1 MNVNEWSLMKYVRGG
16 GCASKIGPG
25 DLSGIL
31 CDMKAPRDE
40 NVLAGFDDF
49 EDAGVYLL
57 TEELAIVQTV
67 DFLTPV
73 VNDPYLFGQI
83 AAANALS
90 DIYAM
95 GATPR
100 TALNIVGFSPKHYDM
115 AVLKEIIKG
124 GIAKMKEAGVSL
136 IGGHSVDDVEIKYGL
151 SVTGL
156 VHPGKI
162 IRNRGARAGD
172 LLVLTKPL
180 GTGIIIAAAKE
191 ELADQDT
198 VARAVGVMTEL
209 NEKASRVLQRVG
221 AHAATDVT
229 GFGLIGHL
237 SEMISESMGVE
248 LFLDEIPLM
257 ADAVRLY
264 SSGVTSGGLQ
274 RNREFYGPRLDYS
287 GEDVRVDLLFDPQTS
302 GGLLFAIDADSLP
315 LLKSLARDADSK
327 MTVIGR
333 FTDTPGGRIR
343 VT

>member
-1 MNVNEWSLMKYVRGG
+1 MKYVRGG

-49 EDAGVYLL
+49 EDAGVYRL

-95 GATPR
+95 GASPR

-115 AVLKEIIKG
+115 GVLKEIIRG

-151 SVTGL
+151 SVTGI

-180 GTGIIIAAAKE
+180 GTGVIVTAAKE
-191 ELADQDT
+191 GSADQDV
-198 VARAVGVMTEL
+198 VAKAVEVMTEL
-209 NEKASRVLQRVG
+209 NDKASRVLQQVG

-229 GFGLIGHL
+229 GFGLVGHL
-237 SEMISESMGVE
+237 SEMIGETLGVE
-248 LFLDEIPLM
+248 LFLEEIPLLS
-257 ADAVRLY
+257 DAVRLR

-287 GEDVRVDLLFDPQTS
+287 GHDVRVDLLFDPQTS
-302 GGLLFAIDADSLP
+302 GGLLFAIDADSRP
-315 LLKSLARDADSK
+315 LMKSLGADKDQK

-333 FTDTPGGRIR
+333 FTDARRGKIR

>member
-1 MNVNEWSLMKYVRGG
+1 MNAWSLMKYVRGG

-49 EDAGVYLL
+49 EDAGVYRL

-95 GATPR
+95 GASPR

-115 AVLKEIIKG
+115 GILKEIIRG

-180 GTGIIIAAAKE
+180 GSGVIVAAAKE
-191 ELADQDT
+191 GSADQDM
-198 VARAVGVMTEL
+198 VAKAVEVMTEL
-209 NEKASRVLQRVG
+209 NDEASRILKQVG

-229 GFGLIGHL
+229 GFGLVGHL
-237 SEMISESMGVE
+237 SEMIGETIGVE
-248 LFLDEIPLM
+248 LFLEEIPFLP
-257 ADAVRLY
+257 DAVRLH

-287 GEDVRVDLLFDPQTS
+287 GQDIRVDLLFDPQTS
-302 GGLLFAIDADSLP
+302 GGLLFAVEAGSRP
-315 LLKSLARDADSK
+315 LFKRLARDKDQK

-333 FTDTPGGRIR
+333 FRDLPRGRIR

>member
-1 MNVNEWSLMKYVRGG
+1 MNDWSLMKYVRRG

-25 DLSGIL
+25 DLSGVL

-49 EDAGVYLL
+49 EDAGVYRL

-115 AVLKEIIKG
+115 AILKEIIKG
-124 GIAKMKEAGVSL
+124 GITKMKEAGVSL

-151 SVTGL
+151 SVTGI

-162 IRNRGARAGD
+162 IRNRGARVGD

-180 GTGIIIAAAKE
+180 GTGVIVTAAKE
-191 ELADQDT
+191 GSADENT
-198 VARAVGVMTEL
+198 VANAVEVMLGL
-209 NEKASRVLQRVG
+209 NDKASCIMKQAR

-229 GFGLIGHL
+229 GFGLVGHL
-237 SEMISESMGVE
+237 SEMIGETLGVE
-248 LFLDEIPLM
+248 LFLEEIPLLP
-257 ADAVRLY
+257 DVVRMH
-264 SSGVTSGGLQ
+264 SSGVVSGGLR
-274 RNREFYGPRLDYS
+274 RNREFYGPRLNYARR
-287 GEDVRVDLLFDPQTS
+287 DVRIDLLFDPQTS
-302 GGLLFAIDADSLP
+302 GGLLFAIDADSWP
-315 LLKSLARDADSK
+315 LLKSLARDEDQEV
-327 MTVIGR
+327 TVIGR
-333 FTDTPGGRIR
+333 FTDTAGGKIR

>member
-1 MNVNEWSLMKYVRGG
+1 MNEWSLMKYVRGG

-25 DLSGIL
+25 DLSTIL

-49 EDAGVYLL
+49 EDAGVYRL
-57 TEELAIVQTV
+57 TEELAMVQTV

-90 DIYAM
+90 DVYAM
-95 GATPR
+95 GAIPR

-151 SVTGL
+151 SVTGI

-162 IRNRGARAGD
+162 IRNKGARTGD
-172 LLVLTKPL
+172 LLVLTKPV
-180 GTGIIIAAAKE
+180 GTGVIVTAAKE
-191 ELADQDT
+191 RSADEDAL
-198 VARAVGVMTEL
+198 ARAVEVMAGL
-209 NEKASRVLQRVG
+209 NDKASRIMKQAG

-229 GFGLIGHL
+229 GFGLVGHL
-237 SEMISESMGVE
+237 SEMIAESIGVE
-248 LFLDEIPLM
+248 LYLDKIPFLP
-257 ADAVRLY
+257 DAVRLRA
-264 SSGVTSGGLQ
+264 SGVTSGGLQ
-274 RNREFYGPRLDYS
+274 RNRDFYGPRLDRS
-287 GEDVRVDLLFDPQTS
+287 GQDVRVDLLFDPQTS
-302 GGLLFAIDADSLP
+302 GGLLFAISADSRP
-315 LLKSLARDADSK
+315 LLKSLASNEGQE

-333 FTDTPGGRIR
+333 FTDGPAGRLM
-343 VT
+343 VK

>member
-1 MNVNEWSLMKYVRGG
+1 MKYVRGG

-49 EDAGVYLL
+49 EDAGVYRL
-57 TEELAIVQTV
+57 TEELAIVQTL

-95 GATPR
+95 GASPR

-115 AVLKEIIKG
+115 GVLKEIIRG

-151 SVTGL
+151 SVTGI

-172 LLVLTKPL
+172 LLVLTKPV
-180 GTGIIIAAAKE
+180 GTGVIVTAAKE
-191 ELADQDT
+191 GSADQDA
-198 VARAVGVMTEL
+198 VAKAVEVMTKL
-209 NEKASRVLQRVG
+209 NDKASRVLQQVG

-229 GFGLIGHL
+229 GFGLVGHL
-237 SEMISESMGVE
+237 SEMIGETLGVE
-248 LFLDEIPLM
+248 LFLEEIPLLS
-257 ADAVRLY
+257 DAVRLH
-264 SSGVTSGGLQ
+264 SFGVTSGGLQ
-274 RNREFYGPRLDYS
+274 RNREFYGSRLVYAGQD
-287 GEDVRVDLLFDPQTS
+287 ERVDLLFDPQTS

-315 LLKSLARDADSK
+315 SMESLAGDEDQGV
-327 MTVIGR
+327 TVIGR
-333 FTDTPGGRIR
+333 FTDATGGRIR

>member
-1 MNVNEWSLMKYVRGG
+1 MNEWSLMKYVRGG

-49 EDAGVYLL
+49 EDAGVYRL

-83 AAANALS
+83 AATNALS

-95 GATPR
+95 GAIPK

-151 SVTGL
+151 SVTGI

-180 GTGIIIAAAKE
+180 GTGVIVTAAKE
-191 ELADQDT
+191 GSADEDA
-198 VARAVGVMTEL
+198 VAKAVEVMIGL
-209 NEKASRVLQRVG
+209 NDKASRIMRQVD

-237 SEMISESMGVE
+237 SEMIGDALGVE
-248 LFLDEIPLM
+248 LFLDEIPLIP
-257 ADAVRLY
+257 DAVWLD
-264 SSGVTSGGLQ
+264 SSGVTSGGLR
-274 RNREFYGPRLDYS
+274 RNTEFYGPRLDCS
-287 GEDVRVDLLFDPQTS
+287 GQDVRVDLLFDPQTS
-302 GGLLFAIDADSLP
+302 GGLLFAIDAHSRP
-315 LLKSLARDADSK
+315 LMKSLAKDEDQK

-333 FTDTPGGRIR
+333 FTDIPGGRIR

>member
-1 MNVNEWSLMKYVRGG
+1 MNEWSLMKYVRGG

-49 EDAGVYLL
+49 EDAGVYRL
-57 TEELAIVQTV
+57 TEELALVQTV

-95 GATPR
+95 GASPK

-151 SVTGL
+151 SVTGI

-162 IRNRGARAGD
+162 IRNRGARTGD
-172 LLVLTKPL
+172 LLVLTKPI
-180 GTGIIIAAAKE
+180 GTGVIVTAAKE
-191 ELADQDT
+191 GSADRD
-198 VARAVGVMTEL
+198 AV
-209 NEKASRVLQRVG
+209 
-221 AHAATDVT
+221 
-229 GFGLIGHL
+229 
-237 SEMISESMGVE
+237 
-248 LFLDEIPLM
+248 
-257 ADAVRLY
+257 ADALRRTAWNVSAAAALLRVSRATLHRNQRL
-264 SSGVTSGGLQ
+264 
-274 RNREFYGPRLDYS
+274 
-287 GEDVRVDLLFDPQTS
+287 
-302 GGLLFAIDADSLP
+302 
-315 LLKSLARDADSK
+315 
-327 MTVIGR
+327 
-333 FTDTPGGRIR
+333 
-343 VT
+343 